1 VGSPQVRYDAALRDR
16 LRGHLDRHDRT
27 SVTDPALRH
36 AAVVVAVLAAEEGR
50 DAGDRRDGAAE
61 SSAAFLLTRR
71 ASRLRAHRG
80 QWAFPGGSLDPGE
93 DAVTAALRELD
104 EEVGMRDVEVLGL
117 LDDYP
122 SRSGYRITPV
132 VVWAPPG
139 TPVVPDPSEVASVHR
154 VPLEVL
160 DATPR
165 YLSLPDAEGP
175 VIQVPLAPLDT
186 LLHAPSGAVLHQ
198 FAEVALH
205 GRATRVAHLD
215 APGFARR

>member
-1 VGSPQVRYDAALRDR
+1 MEQPQVRFDAALRSRIRD
-16 LRGHLDRHDRT
+16 HLTAHRRT
-27 SVTDPALRH
+27 IVDDEHLRH
-36 AAVVVAVLAAEEGR
+36 AAVVVTVLEADDATAAL
-50 DAGDRRDGAAE
+50 DAPA
-61 SSAAFLLTRR
+61 SFLITRR

-104 EEVGMRDVEVLGL
+104 EEVGIRGVEVLGL

-122 SRSGYRITPV
+122 ARSGYRITPV
-132 VVWAPPG
+132 VVWAPAG
-139 TPVVPDPSEVASVHR
+139 TVTVPDPAEVASVHR
-154 VPLEVL
+154 VPLDALEVAPRFL
-160 DATPR
+160 D
-165 YLSLPDAEGP
+165 LPDAAGP

-186 LLHAPSGAVLHQ
+186 LLHAPTGAVLHQ

-205 GRATRVAHLD
+205 GRGTRVAHLD